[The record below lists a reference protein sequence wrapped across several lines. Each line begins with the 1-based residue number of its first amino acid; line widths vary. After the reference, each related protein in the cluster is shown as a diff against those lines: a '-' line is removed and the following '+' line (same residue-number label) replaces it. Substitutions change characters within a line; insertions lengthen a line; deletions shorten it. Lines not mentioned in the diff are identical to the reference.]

1 MIEMAAKRVEGCSTN
16 VRFRVGDARSIAFE
30 GTYDLVVTHF
40 FLDCFRSDELDG
52 LVERVAERCEAG
64 ARWVISE
71 FALPQSGIERI
82 LAWALVRFMYF
93 CFWLTTR
100 LSVNRLPDYAN
111 ALEKQGFQVMRRRA
125 VLGGL
130 LVSEMRER
138 RLIGV

>member
-1 MIEMAAKRVEGCSTN
+1 
-16 VRFRVGDARSIAFE
+16 
-30 GTYDLVVTHF
+30 LVVTHF

-93 CFWLTTR
+93 CFWLTTG
-100 LSVNRLPDYAN
+100 LSVNGLPNYST
-111 ALEKQGFQVMRRRA
+111 ALGKQGFRVVRRRA

-138 RLIGV
+138 G